1 MFIALS
7 ARHYIMGSR
16 LIAIVGPTASGKT
29 VRAAHLA
36 KKVGGEIVSAD
47 SRQVYRGMDL
57 GTGKDIAELEGVPY
71 HLIDIRP
78 AGYGYS
84 LFEYLED
91 SRKAI
96 TDIRARG
103 RMPIVCGGTGMYVE
117 SVLRGVEMPPVP
129 VNQELRDSLAGKSL
143 EELSDILATYRTLH
157 NVSDTSDKPSAI
169 RSIEIEVYYRAN
181 PQLGAMRHPK
191 PVSDCIVIGVDI
203 DRESRRKRI
212 SERLR
217 VRLRQGMVDEVC
229 SLLDSGVSAETLIR
243 YGLEYKYVT
252 LYVTGSLSLEEMT
265 TSLEIAIH
273 QFAKRQMTWFRGME
287 RRGIHIN
294 WLDWRISPDEFTNA
308 VLELAGVNLE
318 IVGHA

>member
-1 MFIALS
+1 
-7 ARHYIMGSR
+7 MGSR

-29 VRAAHLA
+29 TRAAHLA
-36 KKVGGEIVSAD
+36 KKIGGEIVSAD
-47 SRQVYRGMDL
+47 SRQVYRGMDI
-57 GTGKDIAELEGVPY
+57 GTGKDISELESVPY

-78 AGYGYS
+78 AGYRYS

-91 SRKAI
+91 SCKAI
-96 TDIRARG
+96 NDIRTRG

-117 SVLRGVEMPPVP
+117 SVLKGLEMPPVP
-129 VNQELRDSLAGKSL
+129 VDQELRNSLAGKSL
-143 EELSDILATYRTLH
+143 DELSGILASYRTLH

-169 RSIEIEVYYRAN
+169 RAIEIETYYRAN
-181 PQLGAMRHPK
+181 PQLGALRHPK
-191 PVSDCIVIGVDI
+191 PITDSIVIGVDI

-217 VRLRQGMVDEVC
+217 VRLREGMVDEVR

-252 LYVTGSLSLEEMT
+252 LYIMGSLNLEEMT
-265 TSLEIAIH
+265 GSLETAIH

-294 WLDWRISPDEFTNA
+294 WLDWKMSPDDFTNA
-308 VLELAGVNLE
+308 VLKLAGENSE
-318 IVGHA
+318 IVEHT